1 VGVDALPA
9 AIWAAY
15 SRTVFGLMSG
25 YRESWNSPAP
35 PLPLIMAR
43 RDISGTA
50 LMSNGADSYAKA
62 DGLGADLRALRADG

>member
-1 VGVDALPA
+1 
-9 AIWAAY
+9 
-15 SRTVFGLMSG
+15 
-25 YRESWNSPAP
+25 
-35 PLPLIMAR
+35 LPLIMAR